1 MSTNAAT
8 TRLFFKTV
16 SSLHGF
22 AAADVIGDQRDV
34 LLRLALDTISTTFTS
49 ERDLTII
56 GWKLS
61 KLACHARL
69 AGRMDVVRGVSET
82 ITALALPDQIKNV
95 GRYYKAI
102 VEKDHGNVEC
112 ARLILTQIACGPPSL
127 IRCRAILELG
137 KTFFDAAE
145 PRAALPFYVEA
156 IRASDGVDLLASTV
170 SRMMVAVVRSID
182 GDHSGAL
189 GDLEQLWPIVRVASH
204 EHPALRYDYLNS
216 LSVELAEIGRIQE
229 AKHAIEIALRSPF
242 ADRYPNWKTTRDE
255 IADKERRTS
264 YRPRIFSLAGLL
276 LVSAATVPQTTLLE
290 LPQADPGVAGHADLA
305 LAVGAPS
312 ANTAG
317 PATESR
323 TDTPPPAVA
332 PIDPAGQ
339 SASGARRKF
348 RKLGEQLVLPMAD
361 LPTGGR
367 PHPVLSRRAA
377 PTGPSQVEPDATSP
391 RRNPSTL
398 SSCFINEEIAPRAI
412 SKPITILQTAL
423 APSSGYPHRNPH
435 FSGKRGR
442 TFQIASARSRPI
454 SQVSAPHCQAR
465 REPPDNVRAAGGNP
479 RSPLARGPPD
489 TSIKL

>member
-1 MSTNAAT
+1 MNSSAAT
-8 TRLFFKTV
+8 NRLFFKTV
-16 SSLHGF
+16 SSLYGF
-22 AAADVIGDQRDV
+22 AGAGETSALRDAQPRFAFSAISSI
-34 LLRLALDTISTTFTS
+34 LSSEMELR
-49 ERDLTII
+49 EI
-56 GWKLS
+56 GWQLA
-61 KLACHARL
+61 KLARQACL
-69 AGRMDVVRGVSET
+69 AGQMDIVKALSEA
-82 ITALALPDQIKNV
+82 ITALPLPDEIKAA
-95 GRYYKAI
+95 GLYYQAV
-102 VEKDHGNVEC
+102 VEKHSGNVER
-112 ARLILTQIACGPPSL
+112 ARVALAQIASAPPCAL
-127 IRCRAILELG
+127 RCRAILELG
-137 KTFFDAAE
+137 KTFFDAGQPITAM
-145 PRAALPFYVEA
+145 PLYLEA
-156 IRASDGVDLLASTV
+156 IRASRTKDFLTGTQAQ
-170 SRMMVAVVRSID
+170 MMIAVVRSID
-182 GDHSGAL
+182 GDHRGAL
-189 GDLEQLWPIVRVASH
+189 GDLERLWPMVRLASH

-216 LSVELAEIGRIQE
+216 LAVELAETGRIEE

-242 ADRYPNWKTTRDE
+242 ADMYPNWRTTRDE
-255 IADKERRTS
+255 IDDKGRRTS
-264 YRPRIFSLAGLL
+264 YRSRIFSLAGLL

-290 LPQADPGVAGHADLA
+290 LPQADPGIAGHADLA
-305 LAVGAPS
+305 LAVGSPS

-323 TDTPPPAVA
+323 TDTPPPAAA

-454 SQVSAPHCQAR
+454 SQVSAPHCPAR